1 MKALTEDSDVAMTS
15 LAVSQA
21 TALEFNDRKIVKA
34 NIDSEIFQVTSI
46 PDNDD
51 TNACAFLSLGIVNQ
65 LTKSKSEDYKSLT
78 EPVIIDFP
86 KKFNIYRD
94 KNMLTHVYEAYNILS
109 KNELLDF
116 SFEFFENLV
125 DNHPIYSIQFQKKII
140 EALSTLQNKGRLTHK
155 NACSIFHAGIYICN
169 MCRLRSEY

>member
-1 MKALTEDSDVAMTS
+1 MKTLTEDSDVAMTS

-65 LTKSKSEDYKSLT
+65 LTKSKLR
-78 EPVIIDFP
+78 II
-86 KKFNIYRD
+86 
-94 KNMLTHVYEAYNILS
+94 
-109 KNELLDF
+109 
-116 SFEFFENLV
+116 NL
-125 DNHPIYSIQFQKKII
+125 
-140 EALSTLQNKGRLTHK
+140 
-155 NACSIFHAGIYICN
+155 
-169 MCRLRSEY
+169 